1 MKYIVHTQY
10 GKDFIQVSIN
20 LTYDTNTVYLSTIQ
34 NSEMIPDMKGLLS
47 LAKNQ
52 PMK

>member
-1 MKYIVHTQY
+1 MKHIVHTQY

-34 NSEMIPDMKGLLS
+34 NSAMIPGMNGIL
-47 LAKNQ
+47 
-52 PMK
+52 